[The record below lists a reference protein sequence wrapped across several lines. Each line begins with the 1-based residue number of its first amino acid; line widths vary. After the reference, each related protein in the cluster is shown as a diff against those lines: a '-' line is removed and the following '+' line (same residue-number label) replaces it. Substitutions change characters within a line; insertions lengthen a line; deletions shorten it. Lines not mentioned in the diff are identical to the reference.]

1 MQIKTVKV
9 EIEFSLVWA
18 EQNTKLFLDRIHDIA
33 KEYPYTEFVHGIDF
47 SREGFVT
54 ITCIRRIDARGI

>member
-1 MQIKTVKV
+1 MKIRTVKV

-18 EQNTKLFLDRIHDIA
+18 EQNAKLFVDGINDIA
-33 KEYPYTEFVHGIDF
+33 KEYSYLEFKHDIDF

-54 ITCIRRIDARGI
+54 ITCTGRN